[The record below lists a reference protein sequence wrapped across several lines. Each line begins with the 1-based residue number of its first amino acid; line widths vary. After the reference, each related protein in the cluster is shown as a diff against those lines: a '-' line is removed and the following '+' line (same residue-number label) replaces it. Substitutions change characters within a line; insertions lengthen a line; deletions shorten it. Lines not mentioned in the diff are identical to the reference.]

1 MVEKYDSIVAL
12 AVEHALA
19 LAAKP
24 ETYLSFLTTAA
35 NNFKYTFEEQLLIY
49 AQKPKATA
57 CAEINFWNKHGR
69 WVNRGAK
76 GIALLVDGGP
86 PYRLRYVFDVYRAR

>member
-35 NNFKYTFEEQLLIY
+35 NNRAIPFAPRFTQRPCLFQKLIS
-49 AQKPKATA
+49 AQAVA
-57 CAEINFWNKHGR
+57 FG
-69 WVNRGAK
+69 
-76 GIALLVDGGP
+76 
-86 PYRLRYVFDVYRAR
+86 F

>member
-35 NNFKYTFEEQLLIY
+35 NNFKYTFEEQLSY
-49 AQKPKATA
+49 
-57 CAEINFWNKHGR
+57 EIGR
-69 WVNRGAK
+69 ASCRERV
-76 GIALLVDGGP
+76 
-86 PYRLRYVFDVYRAR
+86 